1 MVTAMRER
9 VAAVDVI
16 HFLDSKSFIIV
27 GGSSFQSIIHVVRR
41 TMPLKDLYKNRSVL
55 AHHSWM
61 HNGDETAMRSSFQMS
76 QPLGQFM
83 YFRHAILYHIIH
95 AHAATSVDVKL
106 VMVAFIVDRRKN
118 KFSTVFSFFFDFSLR
133 FLRYGHRRRRRFRLR
148 SSYFWF
154 CFRTTTTKTVFN
166 VQSKCGRLIG
176 YSVFLSLPLLLSLSL
191 LSSYYQPQCTQSISL
206 LDEIIMEKKCVQIKL
221 NSVQISDNAT
231 KE

>member
-1 MVTAMRER
+1 MRER

-27 GGSSFQSIIHVVRR
+27 GGSSFQSIIHVVQR

-106 VMVAFIVDRRKN
+106 VTVAFIVDRRKN
-118 KFSTVFSFFFDFSLR
+118 KFSAVFSSSPFS
-133 FLRYGHRRRRRFRLR
+133 
-148 SSYFWF
+148 
-154 CFRTTTTKTVFN
+154 
-166 VQSKCGRLIG
+166 
-176 YSVFLSLPLLLSLSL
+176 SL
-191 LSSYYQPQCTQSISL
+191 LALRPSPSTSFSITFQL
-206 LDEIIMEKKCVQIKL
+206 FLVL
-221 NSVQISDNAT
+221 FPNNDN
-231 KE
+231 KNRI